1 MIKDEKSKI
10 HTTMTFDELYRMD
23 AFRIYKRDNFR
34 KNASRLYENLT
45 GKKKVWPKAKNPS
58 SITGKANVQTS
69 TKTHPKK
76 KKKKKKVEPW
86 KTSLAKAFLL
96 KLLTDPNKPIKGMS
110 PKEVYKS
117 HTVLQDYH
125 FERFKENMKSLAD
138 CVKKDNEWAMI
149 EMKDIR
155 ADMKLVKRNELTAR
169 GYPFWHNHR
178 AKGLLSCDVKIW

>member
-96 KLLTDPNKPIKGMS
+96 K
-110 PKEVYKS
+110 
-117 HTVLQDYH
+117 Q
-125 FERFKENMKSLAD
+125 
-138 CVKKDNEWAMI
+138 
-149 EMKDIR
+149 
-155 ADMKLVKRNELTAR
+155 
-169 GYPFWHNHR
+169 
-178 AKGLLSCDVKIW
+178 